1 MVAWSV
7 ELFKF
12 GLKFKAHGPIK
23 AQCLADFI
31 VELSPSTDPNSID
44 GGDWWM
50 FYIDK
55 ACNTKGSGAG
65 ITLEGPGDISLEQS
79 LRFDFKISNNQ
90 VEYEALIACLKL
102 ENEVRVKKIRCRSD
116 SELVTSR

>member
-1 MVAWSV
+1 
-7 ELFKF
+7 
-12 GLKFKAHGPIK
+12 
-23 AQCLADFI
+23 
-31 VELSPSTDPNSID
+31 
-44 GGDWWM
+44 M

-65 ITLEGPGDISLEQS
+65 ITLEGPGDISLEQP
-79 LRFDFKISNNQ
+79 LRFDFKTFNNQ